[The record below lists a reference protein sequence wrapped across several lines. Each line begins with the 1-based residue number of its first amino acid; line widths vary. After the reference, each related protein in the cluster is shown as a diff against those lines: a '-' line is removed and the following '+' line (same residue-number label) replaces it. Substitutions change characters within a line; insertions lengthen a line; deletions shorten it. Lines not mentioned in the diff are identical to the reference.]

1 MTKQEKSQVIDELIE
16 TFNQNNHFYV
26 TDASGL
32 SVAQVNDF
40 RRLCHNKGIKYLVVK
55 NTLVKKALEKLEAD
69 YTPFNEEVLRGF
81 TGILF
86 SPESSN
92 IPAKIIKEFR
102 KKSGTDKKPLLKGA
116 SIDNDLFIG
125 ENQLDAL
132 SSLKSK
138 TELIA
143 EVIALLQSPAKNV
156 VAALQSGEH
165 KLAGIVKA
173 LSERE

>member
-1 MTKQEKSQVIDELIE
+1 MTKQEKTQVIEELLE
-16 TFNQNNHFYV
+16 NFNNNSYFYV
-26 TDASGL
+26 TDASGM
-32 SVAQVNDF
+32 SVAQINDF
-40 RRLCHNKGIKYLVVK
+40 RRLCYKRGVKYSVVK
-55 NTLVKKALEKLEAD
+55 NSLVKKALEQLETD
-69 YTPFNEEVLRGF
+69 YSPFNEAVLKGF

-92 IPAKIIKEFR
+92 IPAKIIKEYR
-102 KKSGTDKKPLLKGA
+102 KQAGIEKPLLKGA
-116 SIDNDLFIG
+116 SIDTDLFIG

-143 EVIALLQSPAKNV
+143 DVIALLQSPAKNV
-156 VAALQSGEH
+156 VSSLQSGQH
-165 KLAGIVKA
+165 LLAGIVKT